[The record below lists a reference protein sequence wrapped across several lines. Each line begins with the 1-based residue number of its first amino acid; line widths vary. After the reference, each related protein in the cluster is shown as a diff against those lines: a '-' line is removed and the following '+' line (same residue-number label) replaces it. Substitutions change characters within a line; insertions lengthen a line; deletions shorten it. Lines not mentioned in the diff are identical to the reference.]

1 MEDVVSIVSWG
12 PILQGIRETNF
23 TGGGIG
29 TIPHLREEVDR
40 YRRSGVHTAVLF
52 AAKVEDGVRRI
63 IIKFRHLPYTAAH
76 LRSQLLPAA
85 VEDRDDIQPIE
96 LGYCVQLSLEGVDV
110 LGLLWATVAH
120 REHRVIHDA
129 MACVVH
135 EDQGPLLSVH
145 PVYGQIVAEASEV
158 LSELFE
164 RQILQ
169 DLDVGQ
175 FRA

>member
-1 MEDVVSIVSWG
+1 M
-12 PILQGIRETNF
+12 RETNF

-29 TIPHLREEVDR
+29 IFPQLREEVDSH
-40 YRRSGVHTAVLF
+40 SGFSVHTAVLF
-52 AAKVEDGVRRI
+52 AAKVEDGVLRI

-96 LGYCVQLSLEGVDV
+96 LGYCVQLLLEGEDV
-110 LGLLWATVAH
+110 LGLTWATVAH

-129 MACVVH
+129 MACVIH
-135 EDQGPLLSVH
+135 EDQGPLLPVH
-145 PVYGQIVAEASEV
+145 PVRSHIVADAFEV
-158 LSELFE
+158 LFELFE

-175 FRA
+175 FCA